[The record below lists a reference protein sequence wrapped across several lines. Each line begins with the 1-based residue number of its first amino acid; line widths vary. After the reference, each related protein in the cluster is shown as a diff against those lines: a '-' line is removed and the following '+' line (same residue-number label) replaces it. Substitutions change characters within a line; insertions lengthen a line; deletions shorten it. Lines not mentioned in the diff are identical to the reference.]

1 MLNFIQFHTGKDWLH
16 YQVLENQLLVMA
28 NYLPEDTPNREEEI
42 KRLLALA
49 EEAKRI
55 RIEQRELFFTPMFTH
70 HQI

>member
-49 EEAKRI
+49 EEAKKI
-55 RIEQRELFFTPMFTH
+55 RIEQRELFFTLMFTP

>member
-55 RIEQRELFFTPMFTH
+55 RIEQRELFFTPMITRP
-70 HQI
+70 QI